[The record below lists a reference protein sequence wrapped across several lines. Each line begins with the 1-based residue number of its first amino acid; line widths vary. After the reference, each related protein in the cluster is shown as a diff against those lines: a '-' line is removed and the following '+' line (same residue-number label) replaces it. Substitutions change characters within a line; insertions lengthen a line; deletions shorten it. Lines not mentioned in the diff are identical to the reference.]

1 MKYKVFILAT
11 LFLLFTDCTSNT
23 DTFTDRISGN
33 YSGTFERNG
42 VSTPIQITFDNGTF
56 NGQSAVEKFPAICNG
71 IYTSNGDQ
79 ITFTNNCIW
88 TADFDWT
95 LILSEEWTF
104 ERDQSEL
111 TLTKANGDTYRLFRQ

>member
-71 IYTSNGDQ
+71 IYKKNQLYKCNVKLVPNHQQFSKRWLYRGQ
-79 ITFTNNCIW
+79 IDKIVKHEIKKQDIEDPFS
-88 TADFDWT
+88 D
-95 LILSEEWTF
+95 
-104 ERDQSEL
+104 
-111 TLTKANGDTYRLFRQ
+111 